1 MYYLKYLF
9 DKGFSPQKLLYF
21 NINENKKKFIIIFTG
36 NSFSLKEV
44 V

>member
-9 DKGFSPQKLLYF
+9 DKGFSLYF